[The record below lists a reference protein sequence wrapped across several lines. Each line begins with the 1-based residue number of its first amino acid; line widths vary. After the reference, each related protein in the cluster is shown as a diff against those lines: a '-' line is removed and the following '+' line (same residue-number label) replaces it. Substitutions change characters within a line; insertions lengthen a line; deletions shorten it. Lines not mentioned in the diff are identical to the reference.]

1 MLNYHLRQ
9 FRGKSNSANGEVS
22 PHTVFTYYQ
31 QGDRLWGEYAGG
43 DILRGHLQG
52 KVQPDGSL
60 FFLYHHENT
69 AGECM
74 AGQCHSSPSL
84 GENGQLLLRE
94 RWQWFTGDQSS
105 GHSEV
110 EEIQE

>member
-43 DILRGHLQG
+43 DIRRGHLQG

-60 FFLYHHENT
+60 FFCITMKIRRAN
-69 AGECM
+69 AW
-74 AGQCHSSPSL
+74 L
-84 GENGQLLLRE
+84 GNATHRPA
-94 RWQWFTGDQSS
+94 
-105 GHSEV
+105 
-110 EEIQE
+110 